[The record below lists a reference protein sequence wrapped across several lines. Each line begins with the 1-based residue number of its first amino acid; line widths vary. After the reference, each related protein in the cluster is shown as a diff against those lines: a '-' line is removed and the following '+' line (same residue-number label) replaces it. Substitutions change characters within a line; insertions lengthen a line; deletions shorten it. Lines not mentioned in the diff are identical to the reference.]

1 MSIFNSTKYKNEYN
15 KNAYDRL
22 IINVPKGQKA
32 EIEEYRK
39 AKGYSSLNAFINEL
53 IRKEMQGETVEE
65 HNTVIVGRDNKGFI
79 NM

>member
-53 IRKEMQGETVEE
+53 IRKEMQGEAAEE
-65 HNTVIVGRDNKGFI
+65 HNTVIVGRDNKGII